1 MFISVKTI
9 TTLFSRQVFKNN
21 FCLMTTKL
29 KLETIFL
36 KKKEKKRQNI
46 GLIKRHFFCPIF
58 ITTFNVVT
66 TIFKTKFPTQY
77 NVTILFNTNTHF
89 VKSTFYITFFLCCFE
104 GGKKFKVKTE

>member
-36 KKKEKKRQNI
+36 KKKKKKND
-46 GLIKRHFFCPIF
+46 K
-58 ITTFNVVT
+58 
-66 TIFKTKFPTQY
+66 
-77 NVTILFNTNTHF
+77 IL
-89 VKSTFYITFFLCCFE
+89 V
-104 GGKKFKVKTE
+104 